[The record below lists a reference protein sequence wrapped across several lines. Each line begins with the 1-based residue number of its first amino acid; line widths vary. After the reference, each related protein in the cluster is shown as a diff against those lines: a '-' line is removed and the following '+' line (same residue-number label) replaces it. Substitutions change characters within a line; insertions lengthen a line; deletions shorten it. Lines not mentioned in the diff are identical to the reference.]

1 MHKSQDGFCPKEFT
15 DQRKEKLNKICDSE
29 MKVLGTLCSGPFLVG
44 AIKKGFHK
52 EMTTSSDVNNE
63 DKGQM
68 RACQT
73 EEAADA
79 EAPGLEGIQGI

>member
-1 MHKSQDGFCPKEFT
+1 
-15 DQRKEKLNKICDSE
+15 

-63 DKGQM
+63 DKG
-68 RACQT
+68 
-73 EEAADA
+73 
-79 EAPGLEGIQGI
+79 